1 MQNVPFPLESET
13 FCSLHKLDDLR
24 IMSDILPVKN
34 WNHKQVNGAEKKVFT
49 FGFMFITEVNI
60 VCKIREP
67 IKFFLLLN
75 FKSPFLIVVI
85 IARLYLLKNLLVEDN
100 ASF

>member
-1 MQNVPFPLESET
+1 MQNGPFPLESET

-49 FGFMFITEVNI
+49 FGFIFITEVNI

-67 IKFFLLLN
+67 IKFF
-75 FKSPFLIVVI
+75 FIKF
-85 IARLYLLKNLLVEDN
+85 
-100 ASF
+100 